1 MQVICRVSGDTYEG
15 TAVGRREATD
25 GELDQAGNWTGSS
38 GMP

>member
-25 GELDQAGNWTGSS
+25 GEMDEATNRPGSS
-38 GMP
+38 GRS